1 MEKLT
6 SKAKENN
13 NKINVFKYYNGGLY
27 ILTANI
33 NGKHIERSIM
43 FDKWH
48 NKRNSTIEQ
57 EITLFNTHINKL
69 SESK

>member
-1 MEKLT
+1 MEKST
-6 SKAKENN
+6 
-13 NKINVFKYYNGGLY
+13 NKIEVFKYYNGGLY

-69 SESK
+69 SKRK